1 MLHFFVT
8 PFWIVYAHIF
18 VSLYVFLD
26 NLLCYEMATVS
37 WEIQMCSVATG
48 LLPLGSVWLTS
59 NCCLFQHQIIS
70 DFYITV

>member
-1 MLHFFVT
+1 
-8 PFWIVYAHIF
+8 
-18 VSLYVFLD
+18 LYVFLD